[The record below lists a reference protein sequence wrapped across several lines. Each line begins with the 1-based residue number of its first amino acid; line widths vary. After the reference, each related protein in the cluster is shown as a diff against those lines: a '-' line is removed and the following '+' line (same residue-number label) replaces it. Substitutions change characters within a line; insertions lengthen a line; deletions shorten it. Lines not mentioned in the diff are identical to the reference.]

1 MAPAISANFPIFSMP
16 SSLAERT
23 APVVTGLGVATGFG
37 YGKDSLVEGL
47 FSSRNLFGPLK
58 RPGRQPP
65 YADGIFIGAEMPD
78 PPDVLSKRVARTTG
92 LAGRVAVAVVQEAW
106 AEARL
111 GELDGTRIG
120 LVVGGSNLQ
129 SRELLLAQ
137 EDARGRQG
145 IVSPHLGYSF
155 FDSDLC
161 GLIAETFGIRG
172 VTYTVGGASASG
184 AIAVMHAASL
194 VSSGEVD
201 ACIAVGA
208 LQDLSYFELQ
218 AFQVM
223 GALGARDPAVPFCRP
238 FDRTHDGFVFGE
250 SAAALVIQRHDH
262 AKCGYGRIAGYAH
275 IADGHRGPDPS
286 LDGEVRA
293 IQTALA
299 KAGLTPGA
307 IDYINAHGTGT
318 PLGDD
323 TEVAAYREAG
333 LTAASIN
340 ATKSI
345 LGHGIASAGAVEAV
359 VTLLQMRLGR
369 LHPTRQLVDPIDPD
383 LRWVKDEPL
392 VCHVRHALS
401 LSFGF
406 GGINTALALS
416 AVEAEG

>member
-1 MAPAISANFPIFSMP
+1 MP
-16 SSLAERT
+16 SLLAKRT

-37 YGKDSLVEGL
+37 YGKDSLIEGL
-47 FSSRNLFGPLK
+47 FGGRNLFGPLK

-65 YADGIFIGAEMPD
+65 YPHAAFIGAEVPE
-78 PPDVLSKRVARTTG
+78 PPDVLSKRVARTAG
-92 LAGRVAVAVVQEAW
+92 LAGRVTVAVVQEAW
-106 AEARL
+106 TEARL
-111 GELDGTRIG
+111 GELDGKRIG

-145 IVSPHLGYSF
+145 VVSPHLGYSF
-155 FDSDLC
+155 FDTDVC
-161 GLIAETFGIRG
+161 GLVAETFGIRG

-208 LQDLSYFELQ
+208 LQDLSYFELH
-218 AFQVM
+218 ALQVM
-223 GALGARDPAVPFCRP
+223 GALGPRDPAMHSCRP
-238 FDRTHDGFVFGE
+238 FDRMHDGFLFGE
-250 SAAALVIQRHDH
+250 SAAALVIQRDE
-262 AKCGYGRIAGYAH
+262 ASTGQECYGRIAGYAH

-286 LDGEVRA
+286 LEGEVRA
-293 IQTALA
+293 IRAALA
-299 KAGLTPGA
+299 DADLTPGA

-333 LTAASIN
+333 LTAAAIN

-345 LGHGIASAGAVEAV
+345 LGHGIASAGAVEAA

-369 LHPTRQLVDPIDPD
+369 LHPTRHLNDPIDLD
-383 LRWVKDEPL
+383 LRWVRDEPL
-392 VCHVRHALS
+392 GCHVRHALS

-416 AVEAEG
+416 AVEREG